1 MNTGGKMKRFIYE
14 KLLKFVEFLIT
25 KFEIDEKEI
34 LNRYQRLKNK
44 EVKKKHVSNKRLEK
58 SSVRSV

>member
-1 MNTGGKMKRFIYE
+1 MKRFIYE

>member
-1 MNTGGKMKRFIYE
+1 MKRFIYE

-44 EVKKKHVSNKRLEK
+44 EVKKEPCQQ
-58 SSVRSV
+58 